1 MFFMPVEP
9 ASSEE
14 ETDFSFHI
22 NLPMLR
28 EEIPQG
34 IFAQVRLL
42 LIYSK
47 LIISNKEILLIAYI
61 TVNRCLTRYLKF

>member
-1 MFFMPVEP
+1 MPVEP

-47 LIISNKEILLIAYI
+47 LIISNKEILIIAYI
-61 TVNRCLTRYLKF
+61 TDVLHGI